1 MHQRP
6 ELAEWQCGESIEF
19 HERSPMQVGVDDS
32 TMRAIYVADG
42 ELVDAEV
49 PVPDVRGR
57 DVLVRVQAVGINPVD
72 VKVRAALRKSAEQRI
87 LGWDAAGVVERVGS
101 EVSMFRP
108 GEEVFFAGSILRQG
122 CNSELCLVD
131 ERIMAHKPRN
141 VSIEQAAA
149 IPLTALTAYE
159 ALFEQ
164 LPLLTATREQTLLV
178 IGGAGGVASL
188 AIQLAKQLSPI
199 RVVAAA
205 SRPQS
210 KAWVKA
216 LGADYVIDHALPLAE
231 QLQAI
236 GASPVD
242 FVLCAR
248 DTEQYFASVVELLRP
263 RGAAV
268 FIVEPKQ
275 PLDMHE
281 AFRKSLR
288 ICWELMFTRS
298 IFQAD
303 DMIYQHRILSLIAR
317 LVDAGKV
324 CSPVTSTHSPI
335 SAATLSLAHRQLQTG
350 RTIGKVVLTGGFSL
364 V

>member
-1 MHQRP
+1 MQ
-6 ELAEWQCGESIEF
+6 AVGE
-19 HERSPMQVGVDDS
+19 DS
-32 TMRAIYVADG
+32 TMRAIYVVGG

-57 DVLVRVQAVGINPVD
+57 DVLVQVQAVGINPVD
-72 VKVRAALRKSAEQRI
+72 VKVRVGLRHSVEQRI
-87 LGWDAAGVVERVGS
+87 LGWDAAGVIERVGPD
-101 EVSMFRP
+101 VTMFCR
-108 GEEVFFAGSILRQG
+108 GDEVFFAGSISRSG

-131 ERIMAHKPRN
+131 ERIIAHKPR
-141 VSIEQAAA
+141 SITVEQAAA

-164 LPLLTATREQTLLV
+164 LTLLEATPEQTLLV
-178 IGGAGGVASL
+178 IGGGGGVASL
-188 AIQLAKQLSPI
+188 AIQLAKQLSSV
-199 RVVAAA
+199 RVVATA

-216 LGADYVIDHALPLAE
+216 LGADQIVDHALPLAA
-231 QLQAI
+231 QLRAI
-236 GASPVD
+236 DTTFVD
-242 FVLCAR
+242 FVLCAG
-248 DTEQYFASVVELLRP
+248 DTKQYFPAVVDLLRP

-268 FIVEPKQ
+268 FIVEPDQ

-298 IFQAD
+298 MFQSA
-303 DMIYQHRILSLIAR
+303 DMIDQHRILSLVAN
-317 LVDAGKV
+317 LVDAGKLR
-324 CSPVTSTHSPI
+324 SPITSTHSPI
-335 SAATLSLAHRQLQTG
+335 SATTLALAHRQLQTG